1 MAARKIRISDMVM
14 YTNTFSTGQINYP
27 QNFYQDFRTSLARGH
42 IMATGWGEKIRSA
55 AELFNGV
62 MDGTFA
68 MHDMLSRTPNKTYIA
83 M

>member
-1 MAARKIRISDMVM
+1 
-14 YTNTFSTGQINYP
+14 
-27 QNFYQDFRTSLARGH
+27 
-42 IMATGWGEKIRSA
+42 MATGWGEKIRSA